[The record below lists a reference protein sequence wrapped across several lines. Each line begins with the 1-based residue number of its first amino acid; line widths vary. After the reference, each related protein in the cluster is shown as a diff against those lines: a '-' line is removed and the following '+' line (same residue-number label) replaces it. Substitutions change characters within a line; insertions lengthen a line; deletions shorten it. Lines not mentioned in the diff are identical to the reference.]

1 MGRSHHSVQQTMEC
15 TRKTSVHHRRRFKL
29 NCTAWIWC
37 FFILNASTGSS
48 AQLRQCTEVRDRS
61 YSCFCNTYWRTS
73 RFIHLSSSCICFC
86 TSVFFFLKHSWLF
99 GIHLFVL
106 LRSVSLLIAYVQ
118 QDVFSHLIITKV
130 TGASDTHRLNGRS
143 Q

>member
-86 TSVFFFLKHSWLF
+86 TSVFFFFKAFVVVWHTFICTFEISLF
-99 GIHLFVL
+99 TDSLCAARCIFTPYYNQSNGHQIHT
-106 LRSVSLLIAYVQ
+106 
-118 QDVFSHLIITKV
+118 D
-130 TGASDTHRLNGRS
+130 
-143 Q
+143 